1 MDYIFRQDESEFP
14 PYFRLAV
21 EYKLASVFAG
31 AIARDSAMVR
41 EFDNLAERQIL
52 IARNTESAE
61 TTTKKLATDRFI
73 NERRSSRSGLVV
85 G

>member
-1 MDYIFRQDESEFP
+1 
-14 PYFRLAV
+14 
-21 EYKLASVFAG
+21 
-31 AIARDSAMVR
+31 MVR

-85 G
+85 GDNALERLDKSLLTFLLES